1 MIDLR
6 KIIGFEWDQGN
17 IDKSYQK
24 HGITT
29 KDAEEVFLD
38 KGIQIKRDFKHHETE
53 ERFIAIGKN
62 LESKILFVIFTM
74 RYSKIRIISAR
85 TANKKERRMY
95 EEKTKT
101 NTKI

>member
-38 KGIQIKRDFKHHETE
+38 KGIQIKRDFKHHEAE

-62 LESKILFVIFTM
+62 LKSKILFVIFTM

>member
-1 MIDLR
+1 MVDLK
-6 KIIGFEWDQGN
+6 KITGFEWDKGN
-17 IDKSYQK
+17 IDKSYLK

-38 KGIQIKRDFKHHETE
+38 KGIQIKKDFKHHETE

-62 LESKILFVIFTM
+62 LKAKVLFIIFTM
-74 RYSKIRIISAR
+74 RYNKIRIISAR
-85 TANKKERRMY
+85 TANKKERRLY

>member
-1 MIDLR
+1 MIDLK

-29 KDAEEVFLD
+29 KDTEEVFLD

-62 LESKILFVIFTM
+62 LESKILFIIFTI